1 MPRTE
6 LLLTTIRLES
16 GLSARVGHPQPEHF
30 GLEKRQFRQHRARVN
45 WIVTLAQA
53 TDLILNVFV
62 QTDSNG
68 GVSIVPEQV
77 DLGWI
82 LSTRQPTG
90 GTNEYASVLS
100 IVRPWGRASAQVF
113 WNAQTGSWVGVVTG
127 SLAAKPA
134 SLWRALSSL
143 GIRSIFAV
151 SAAIVE
157 WEWEGATRCLATPDP
172 DNVSIRFTIHID
184 STHDKHRAHF
194 EIIIPVKFK
203 DKPSSAAVLLRISPL
218 FITCFRFSTNIDPS
232 DSIKKQRFDS
242 AACLEF
248 ELGNTVA
255 VLVPSYVKE
264 PISASR
270 PRSGKVLDSLYELS
284 RVTTL
289 RIYIQ
294 DSLLSLDQL
303 SSISDRV
310 TKGQLEPFSGP
321 EYDISRMFSGSGA
334 KATKLAPPKPP
345 SYEKAT
351 SSQPPSAPSYQ
362 RKRPRQDSPQGPESI
377 SQVWDKLQKL
387 ESLFHSKVGE
397 LTAENAK
404 LRDQK
409 LKPDESQAE
418 TTQPTDQSQVIIE
431 LRAENARLREE
442 VERLKNRQ
450 EDLEAEVAS
459 LQTAQRSEKDTEEVA
474 IIEIRD
480 DIESL
485 ERRLSW
491 VENGKDEYFMK
502 QIKQEIFDELATRV
516 LGG

>member
-1 MPRTE
+1 MAT
-6 LLLTTIRLES
+6 
-16 GLSARVGHPQPEHF
+16 LSCVDIE
-30 GLEKRQFRQHRARVN
+30 
-45 WIVTLAQA
+45 
-53 TDLILNVFV
+53 
-62 QTDSNG
+62 QT
-68 GVSIVPEQV
+68 
-77 DLGWI
+77 
-82 LSTRQPTG
+82 
-90 GTNEYASVLS
+90 
-100 IVRPWGRASAQVF
+100 
-113 WNAQTGSWVGVVTG
+113 
-127 SLAAKPA
+127 PA
-134 SLWRALSSL
+134 
-143 GIRSIFAV
+143 V
-151 SAAIVE
+151 VE
-157 WEWEGATRCLATPDP
+157 WEWEGATRSLATPDP
-172 DNVSIRFTIHID
+172 DNVPIRFTIHID

-194 EIIIPVKFK
+194 EIIVPVKFK
-203 DKPSSAAVLLRISPL
+203 DKPSSAAVFLRISPL
-218 FITCFRFSTNIDPS
+218 FITCFRFSTNIHAL
-232 DSIKKQRFDS
+232 DSTKKQRFDS

-248 ELGNTVA
+248 ELSNSIA

-264 PISASR
+264 PVSASR
-270 PRSGKVLDSLYELS
+270 PRSGKILDSLYELS
-284 RVTTL
+284 QVNVL

-303 SSISDRV
+303 ISISDTV

-321 EYDISRMFSGSGA
+321 DYDISRMFSGSGA
-334 KATKLAPPKPP
+334 KAAKLGPPKPP

-362 RKRPRQDSPQGPESI
+362 RKRPRQDSPQGPDV

-387 ESLFHSKVGE
+387 ESLFHNKFGE

-409 LKPDESQAE
+409 PKPDESQAE
-418 TTQPTDQSQVIIE
+418 TTQPTDQSQVVIE
-431 LRAENARLREE
+431 LRAENAQLREE
-442 VERLKNRQ
+442 VEHLKKRQ

>member
-1 MPRTE
+1 M
-6 LLLTTIRLES
+6 
-16 GLSARVGHPQPEHF
+16 
-30 GLEKRQFRQHRARVN
+30 
-45 WIVTLAQA
+45 A
-53 TDLILNVFV
+53 TPSCVDIE
-62 QTDSNG
+62 QT
-68 GVSIVPEQV
+68 
-77 DLGWI
+77 
-82 LSTRQPTG
+82 
-90 GTNEYASVLS
+90 
-100 IVRPWGRASAQVF
+100 
-113 WNAQTGSWVGVVTG
+113 
-127 SLAAKPA
+127 PA
-134 SLWRALSSL
+134 
-143 GIRSIFAV
+143 V
-151 SAAIVE
+151 VE
-157 WEWEGATRCLATPDP
+157 WEWEGVTRSLATPDP
-172 DNVSIRFTIHID
+172 DNVPIRFTIHID

-194 EIIIPVKFK
+194 EIVVPVKFK
-203 DKPSSAAVLLRISPL
+203 DKPSSAAVFLRISPL
-218 FITCFRFSTNIDPS
+218 FITYFRFSTNIDAL
-232 DSIKKQRFDS
+232 DSLKKQRFS
-242 AACLEF
+242 CAACLEF
-248 ELGNTVA
+248 ELSNSIA

-264 PISASR
+264 PISAAR

-284 RVTTL
+284 HVTSL

-303 SSISDRV
+303 NSISDRA

-334 KATKLAPPKPP
+334 KATTLVPPKPP

-351 SSQPPSAPSYQ
+351 SSHPPSAPSYQ
-362 RKRPRQDSPQGPESI
+362 RKRPRQDSPQALDSI
-377 SQVWDKLQKL
+377 SQVWDRLQKL

-409 LKPDESQAE
+409 PKPHEPQAE
-418 TTQPTDQSQVIIE
+418 TTQSTDQSQVVKE
-431 LRAENARLREE
+431 LRAENTQLREE
-442 VERLKNRQ
+442 VERLKKRQ

-502 QIKQEIFDELATRV
+502 QLKQEIFDELATRI

>member
-1 MPRTE
+1 M
-6 LLLTTIRLES
+6 
-16 GLSARVGHPQPEHF
+16 
-30 GLEKRQFRQHRARVN
+30 
-45 WIVTLAQA
+45 A
-53 TDLILNVFV
+53 TPLCIDID
-62 QTDSNG
+62 QT
-68 GVSIVPEQV
+68 
-77 DLGWI
+77 
-82 LSTRQPTG
+82 
-90 GTNEYASVLS
+90 
-100 IVRPWGRASAQVF
+100 
-113 WNAQTGSWVGVVTG
+113 
-127 SLAAKPA
+127 
-134 SLWRALSSL
+134 
-143 GIRSIFAV
+143 
-151 SAAIVE
+151 AAIVE

-172 DNVSIRFTIHID
+172 DNVPIRFTIHID
-184 STHDKHRAHF
+184 STHDQHRAHF

-270 PRSGKVLDSLYELS
+270 PRSGKILDSLYELS

-362 RKRPRQDSPQGPESI
+362 RKRPRQDSLQGPDSI

-387 ESLFHSKVGE
+387 ESLFH
-397 LTAENAK
+397 N
-404 LRDQK
+404 
-409 LKPDESQAE
+409 
-418 TTQPTDQSQVIIE
+418 QSQVIIE

-450 EDLEAEVAS
+450 EDLEAE
-459 LQTAQRSEKDTEEVA
+459 DTEEVA

>member
-1 MPRTE
+1 M
-6 LLLTTIRLES
+6 
-16 GLSARVGHPQPEHF
+16 
-30 GLEKRQFRQHRARVN
+30 
-45 WIVTLAQA
+45 A
-53 TDLILNVFV
+53 TPLCIDID
-62 QTDSNG
+62 QT
-68 GVSIVPEQV
+68 
-77 DLGWI
+77 
-82 LSTRQPTG
+82 
-90 GTNEYASVLS
+90 
-100 IVRPWGRASAQVF
+100 
-113 WNAQTGSWVGVVTG
+113 
-127 SLAAKPA
+127 
-134 SLWRALSSL
+134 
-143 GIRSIFAV
+143 
-151 SAAIVE
+151 AAIVE

-172 DNVSIRFTIHID
+172 DNVPIRFTIHID
-184 STHDKHRAHF
+184 STHDQHRAHF

-270 PRSGKVLDSLYELS
+270 PRSGKILDSLYELS

-362 RKRPRQDSPQGPESI
+362 RKRPRQDSLQGPDSI

-459 LQTAQRSEKDTEEVA
+459 LQTTQRSEKDTEEVA

>member
-1 MPRTE
+1 M
-6 LLLTTIRLES
+6 
-16 GLSARVGHPQPEHF
+16 
-30 GLEKRQFRQHRARVN
+30 
-45 WIVTLAQA
+45 
-53 TDLILNVFV
+53 
-62 QTDSNG
+62 
-68 GVSIVPEQV
+68 
-77 DLGWI
+77 
-82 LSTRQPTG
+82 
-90 GTNEYASVLS
+90 Y
-100 IVRPWGRASAQVF
+100 
-113 WNAQTGSWVGVVTG
+113 
-127 SLAAKPA
+127 
-134 SLWRALSSL
+134 
-143 GIRSIFAV
+143 
-151 SAAIVE
+151 
-157 WEWEGATRCLATPDP
+157 
-172 DNVSIRFTIHID
+172 ID

-194 EIIIPVKFK
+194 EIVVPVKFK
-203 DKPSSAAVLLRISPL
+203 DKPSSAAVFLRISPL
-218 FITCFRFSTNIDPS
+218 FITCFRFSTNIDAL
-232 DSIKKQRFDS
+232 DSLKKQRISS
-242 AACLEF
+242 ATCLEF
-248 ELGNTVA
+248 ELSNSIA
-255 VLVPSYVKE
+255 VLIPNYVKE
-264 PISASR
+264 PVSAAR

-284 RVTTL
+284 HVTSL

-303 SSISDRV
+303 NSISDRT

-362 RKRPRQDSPQGPESI
+362 RKRPRQDSPQAPDSI

-387 ESLFHSKVGE
+387 ESLFHCKVGE

-409 LKPDESQAE
+409 PKPDEPQAE
-418 TTQPTDQSQVIIE
+418 TTHSTDQSQVVTE
-431 LRAENARLREE
+431 LRAENTQLREE
-442 VERLKNRQ
+442 VERLKKRQ
-450 EDLEAEVAS
+450 EDLEAEVVS
-459 LQTAQRSEKDTEEVA
+459 LQNAQKSEKDTDEVA

-491 VENGKDEYFMK
+491 VENGKDEYLMK